1 MPEAPVTAA
10 GVGWYGK
17 LPGLGDFASRRLP
30 DAFVQGWDAWLQRG
44 MVHAQ
49 EQLGHDVWLARY
61 LVAPIRRFWLAPQL
75 LSDAAWA
82 GLLMPSVDRVGRHF
96 PLTLAVPGPNLAQ
109 AIAARAWFAQLDATA
124 RRVLDTG
131 YTVEA
136 FEEALAA
143 LEALS
148 AEADDASTGLAATL
162 LQPGGEAGTCAS
174 VWWCGDADE
183 ASRYRCF
190 AALPS
195 AATSVSLL
203 TAPEAGP

>member
-1 MPEAPVTAA
+1 MT
-10 GVGWYGK
+10 GWYGK
-17 LPGLGDFASRRLP
+17 LPSLGDFASRRLP
-30 DAFVQGWDAWLQRG
+30 DAFVHAWDEWLQRG
-44 MVHAQ
+44 MACAQ
-49 EQLGHDVWLARY
+49 EQLGGEAWLARY

-75 LSDAAWA
+75 LGDTSWA

-96 PLTLAVPGPNLAQ
+96 PLTLVMPGASLAQ

-136 FEEALAA
+136 FEAALAA
-143 LEALS
+143 LEAMP
-148 AEADDASTGLAATL
+148 AEADDASAGLAATL
-162 LQPGGEAGTCAS
+162 LQSGGEAGTCAS
-174 VWWCGDADE
+174 VWWCGEPDD

-195 AATSVSLL
+195 AAASVSLL
-203 TAPEAGP
+203 TAPEAVA

>member
-1 MPEAPVTAA
+1 MPEASVTAA

-49 EQLGHDVWLARY
+49 EQLGHDAWLARY

-136 FEEALAA
+136 FEAALAA
-143 LEALS
+143 LDAMP
-148 AEADDASTGLAATL
+148 AEADDASAELAATL

-183 ASRYRCF
+183 ASRFRCF

-195 AATSVSLL
+195 AAASVSLL

>member
-49 EQLGHDVWLARY
+49 EQLGHDAWLARY

-96 PLTLAVPGPNLAQ
+96 PLTLAVPGAGLAQ
-109 AIAARAWFAQLDATA
+109 AIAARAWFGQLDATA

-136 FEEALAA
+136 FEAALAA
-143 LEALS
+143 LDAMP
-148 AEADDASTGLAATL
+148 AEADDASAGLAATL